1 MRSAR
6 GPLRLD
12 SSPIGT
18 VHNDWSLASSFT
30 RLSQCMDMS
39 HIDRKLNLD
48 AEPRSLSEVMVR
60 GELNWVA
67 MLGFARA
74 RSRGLNM
81 AGLL

>member
-1 MRSAR
+1 
-6 GPLRLD
+6 
-12 SSPIGT
+12 
-18 VHNDWSLASSFT
+18 
-30 RLSQCMDMS
+30 MDIS

-74 RSRGLNM
+74 RSRGSNM
-81 AGLL
+81 AGLDPVIRMRSFKANGVERETH